1 MTSKTALLLLF
12 AMSYFTSQ
20 AQTLPD
26 AVSLEE
32 AIAFGEQNN
41 RTVKKAS
48 MEVQKAY
55 KEKWSTIAI
64 GLPQISATANYQ
76 NFVELPTS
84 LIPAQFFG
92 GKEGEFAEVQF
103 GTPQTMDAGLTL
115 QQLVFDGSYIVGLQA
130 SNIFLKISKNVLEK
144 TLLEVRKSIVNT
156 YSTVLLVRENI
167 SFLEKN
173 KTNLNKN
180 LEELNQLFRNGFEEE
195 ESVEQLRLTLSSIET
210 QLRYAKNLE
219 RISLDMLKLL
229 MGFPTQSPL
238 LLSDTLE
245 ALTNESLFN
254 TSAPENI
261 NLDYNIDVKIAQNNL
276 LSENLLYKY
285 ERSKN
290 LPRLSAFLNGNYT
303 GNSQSF
309 TFTQADQKWFGAA
322 LFGVNLQVPLFSS
335 LKNRAISQKAKI
347 AVSQAETELTETKE
361 RISIEI
367 QAAENDYKLAV
378 ENYFTNKENLEL
390 ATRIEQKNQT
400 KYFEG
405 VASSFELRE
414 AQLQL
419 YSAQNNYIKSIQ
431 EVIQKKL
438 SLETLLNLPQ
448 QQKL

>member
-1 MTSKTALLLLF
+1 MTSKKTLLLLF
-12 AMSYFTSQ
+12 VMSLFSSL
-20 AQTLPD
+20 AQKLPD

-32 AIAFGEQNN
+32 AIAYGEQNN
-41 RTVKKAS
+41 RAVQKAS

-64 GLPQISATANYQ
+64 GLPQINASANYQ
-76 NFVELPTS
+76 NFIELPTS

-103 GTPQTMDAGLTL
+103 GTPQTMDAGVTL

-130 SNIFLKISKNVLEK
+130 SNIFLMISQNVLEK
-144 TLLEVRKSIVNT
+144 TLLEVRKSIVNS
-156 YSTVLLVRENI
+156 YSSVLLIRENI
-167 SFLEKN
+167 HFLEKN
-173 KTNLNKN
+173 KNNLNKN

-195 ESVEQLRLTLSSIET
+195 ESVEQMRLTLSVIET

-254 TSAPENI
+254 VSTPENF
-261 NLDYNIDVKIAQNNL
+261 NLENNIDVKIAQNNL
-276 LSENLLYKY
+276 LSESLLYKY
-285 ERSKN
+285 ERSKS

-309 TFTQADQKWFGAA
+309 TFTETNQKWFGSA

-335 LKNRAISQKAKI
+335 LKRRALSQKAKI
-347 AVSQAETELTETKE
+347 AVSQAEAELTETQE
-361 RISIEI
+361 RVSIEI
-367 QAAENDYKLAV
+367 QAAENDYQLAV

-390 ATRIEQKNQT
+390 AIRIKEKNQT

-431 EVIQKKL
+431 EIIQKKL

-448 QQKL
+448 Q

>member
-1 MTSKTALLLLF
+1 MTSKTAILLLF
-12 AMSYFTSQ
+12 TMSYFTSI

-41 RTVKKAS
+41 RTVQKAS

-64 GLPQISATANYQ
+64 GLPQISASANYQ
-76 NFVELPTS
+76 NFIELPTS

-103 GTPQTMDAGLTL
+103 GTPQTMDAGVTM
-115 QQLVFDGSYIVGLQA
+115 QQLIFDGSYIVGLQA
-130 SNIFLKISKNVLEK
+130 SNIFLTISQNVLEK
-144 TLLEVRKSIVNT
+144 TLLEVRKSIVNS

-167 SFLEKN
+167 DFLEKN

-254 TSAPENI
+254 ASAPDNI

-335 LKNRAISQKAKI
+335 LKRRALSQKAKI

-378 ENYFTNKENLEL
+378 ENYFTNKENLRL

-448 QQKL
+448 Q

>member
-1 MTSKTALLLLF
+1 MTSKTAILLLF
-12 AMSYFTSQ
+12 TMSYFTSI

-41 RTVKKAS
+41 RTVQKAS

-64 GLPQISATANYQ
+64 GLPQISASANYQ
-76 NFVELPTS
+76 NFIELPTS

-103 GTPQTMDAGLTL
+103 GTPQTMDAGVTM
-115 QQLVFDGSYIVGLQA
+115 QQLIFDGSYIVGLQA
-130 SNIFLKISKNVLEK
+130 SNIFLMISQNVLEK
-144 TLLEVRKSIVNT
+144 TLLEVRKSIVNS

-167 SFLEKN
+167 DFLEKN

-245 ALTNESLFN
+245 ALTYESLFN
-254 TSAPENI
+254 ASAPDNI

-335 LKNRAISQKAKI
+335 LKRRALSQKAKI

-378 ENYFTNKENLEL
+378 ENYFTNKENLRL

-448 QQKL
+448 Q